1 MNSKKNKIKKKI
13 TVTEHN
19 MHVTWIEEKK
29 EQGISRAPDQKH
41 AVIKSQVREDF
52 SSCLCK
58 KRV

>member
-1 MNSKKNKIKKKI
+1 
-13 TVTEHN
+13 

>member
-1 MNSKKNKIKKKI
+1 MNSKKKKKKI

-19 MHVTWIEEKK
+19 MHVTWTEEKK
-29 EQGISRAPDQKH
+29 EQGISRAPDQKY
-41 AVIKSQVREDF
+41 AVIKSQVCEDF